1 LCKGYIK
8 SIPFQGLKVY
18 VIIYDIIVSD
28 GKEYDVLIC
37 YDDRDSDFVLGVL
50 VPTLET
56 RYDYRCVTHH
66 LGSVGGN
73 FGATCK

>member
-1 LCKGYIK
+1 VK
-8 SIPFQGLKVY
+8 SIPFL
-18 VIIYDIIVSD
+18 ISISD
-28 GKEYDVLIC
+28 GKEYDALIC
-37 YDDRDSDFVLGVL
+37 YDDKDSEYVLGVL

-56 RYDYRCVTHH
+56 RYDYRCFTHH